1 MNDEY
6 IDKEMEKKFLEL
18 ELDEEKSLNQNYNI
32 NPELYKEELN
42 NLSISDDVYIIII
55 YYIIRVTQL
64 IQMIFKSDI
73 HNYKH

>member
-18 ELDEEKSLNQNYNI
+18 ELDEEKSLNQNYNL